1 MRPWSW
7 AWNATLR
14 TVRGVHPSLVT
25 PDDAWASSRLS
36 DAERG
41 LYLAMDPRDRDH
53 AVRVARA
60 LLRTHP
66 DAPQVVVRAAL
77 LHDVG
82 KSRRR
87 YRVDERILVHLVR
100 AAPPPP
106 EPPRGGLAGARQTAA
121 HHAAYGAEMIRSAGG
136 SARVA
141 ELVARHDRPPATD
154 VHARW
159 IHEADRGT

>member
-7 AWNATLR
+7 AWNAALR
-14 TVRGVHPSLVT
+14 TVRGVHPALAA
-25 PDDAWASSRLS
+25 PDDGWASARLG

-53 AVRVARA
+53 AVRVARE

-66 DAPQVVVRAAL
+66 GAPAVAVRAAL

-100 AAPPPP
+100 AAPPPA
-106 EPPRGGLAGARQTAA
+106 EPPRRGLAGARQTAA
-121 HHAAYGAEMIRSAGG
+121 HHAAYGAEMIRAAGG

-141 ELVARHDRPPATD
+141 ELVARHDRPPADD

>member
-1 MRPWSW
+1 M
-7 AWNATLR
+7 R
-14 TVRGVHPSLVT
+14 TVRGVHRSLVA
-25 PDDAWASSRLS
+25 PDDAWARARLS

-53 AVRVARA
+53 AVRVARG

-66 DAPQVVVRAAL
+66 GAPEIVVRAAL

-87 YRVDERILVHLVR
+87 YRVDERILVHLMR
-100 AAPPPP
+100 AAPPPA
-106 EPPRGGLAGARQTAA
+106 EPLRPGFAGARQTAA
-121 HHAAYGAEMIRSAGG
+121 HHASYGAAMIRAAGG

-141 ELVARHDRPPATD
+141 ELVARHDRPPEDD

>member
-14 TVRGVHPSLVT
+14 TVRGVHRSLVT
-25 PDDAWASSRLS
+25 PDDAWASARLS
-36 DAERG
+36 HAERG

-60 LLRTHP
+60 LLREYP
-66 DAPQVVVRAAL
+66 GAPEVVVRAAL

-100 AAPPPP
+100 AAPPPA
-106 EPPRGGLAGARQTAA
+106 EPPRRGLAGARQTAA
-121 HHAAYGAEMIRSAGG
+121 HHAAYGAEMVRAAGG
-136 SARVA
+136 SPRVA
-141 ELVARHDRPPATD
+141 ELVARHDRPPVDD

-159 IHEADRGT
+159 IHDADRGT